1 MSVEKCTQI
10 WRFFRQK
17 NISIIIFC
25 FQIGDVLESGPPRNN
40 RSNSKNLQA
49 HSGVDDSGDDSS
61 ASQPPPASPASSSYS
76 DAPRPRRFRK
86 RNRIMKT
93 RVSNTGGSSATLVA
107 TSNGPTNGTRRPRLQ
122 SVDQVYLGNSNN
134 NPLSP
139 RTRSTTKQEVDEEVS
154 FV

>member
-1 MSVEKCTQI
+1 M
-10 WRFFRQK
+10 FYF
-17 NISIIIFC
+17 
-25 FQIGDVLESGPPRNN
+25 FQIGEVLESGPPRNN
-40 RSNSKNLQA
+40 RSSSNSKNQTA
-49 HSGVDDSGDDSS
+49 AQSSGVDDSGDDSS
-61 ASQPPPASPASSSYS
+61 ASTSNQPPRAASPASSSYS

>member
-1 MSVEKCTQI
+1 MEI
-10 WRFFRQK
+10 
-17 NISIIIFC
+17 C
-25 FQIGDVLESGPPRNN
+25 FLQIGDVLESGPPRNN
-40 RSNSKNLQA
+40 RSNSKNQA

-61 ASQPPPASPASSSYS
+61 ASTQPPRAASPASSSYS

-93 RVSNTGGSSATLVA
+93 RVSNTGGSSATLVSA
-107 TSNGPTNGTRRPRLQ
+107 TSNGPPTSNGTSRRPRLQ

>member
-1 MSVEKCTQI
+1 M
-10 WRFFRQK
+10 FYF
-17 NISIIIFC
+17 
-25 FQIGDVLESGPPRNN
+25 FQIGEVLESGPPRNN
-40 RSNSKNLQA
+40 RSSSNSKNQTA
-49 HSGVDDSGDDSS
+49 ARSSGVDDSGDDSS
-61 ASQPPPASPASSSYS
+61 ASTSNQPPRAASPASSCYS

-93 RVSNTGGSSATLVA
+93 RVSNTGGSSAATLVSA
-107 TSNGPTNGTRRPRLQ
+107 TSNGPTTSTTTTANGTASRRPRLQ

>member
-1 MSVEKCTQI
+1 M
-10 WRFFRQK
+10 FNF
-17 NISIIIFC
+17 
-25 FQIGDVLESGPPRNN
+25 FQIGEVLESGPPRNN
-40 RSNSKNLQA
+40 RSSSNSKNQTA
-49 HSGVDDSGDDSS
+49 ARSSGVDDSGDDSS
-61 ASQPPPASPASSSYS
+61 ASTSNQPPRAASPASSCYS

-93 RVSNTGGSSATLVA
+93 RVSNTGGSSAATLVSA
-107 TSNGPTNGTRRPRLQ
+107 TSNGPTTTTANGTASRRPRLQ

>member
-1 MSVEKCTQI
+1 MTRTEVKSVAA
-10 WRFFRQK
+10 
-17 NISIIIFC
+17 S
-25 FQIGDVLESGPPRNN
+25 S
-40 RSNSKNLQA
+40 SNSKNQTA
-49 HSGVDDSGDDSS
+49 ARSSGVDDSGDDSS
-61 ASQPPPASPASSSYS
+61 ASTSNQPPRAASPASSCYS

-93 RVSNTGGSSATLVA
+93 RVSNTGGSSAATLVSA
-107 TSNGPTNGTRRPRLQ
+107 TSNGPTTTANGTASRRPRLQ

>member
-1 MSVEKCTQI
+1 MEI
-10 WRFFRQK
+10 
-17 NISIIIFC
+17 C
-25 FQIGDVLESGPPRNN
+25 FLQIGDVLESGPPRNN
-40 RSNSKNLQA
+40 RSNSKNRQA

-61 ASQPPPASPASSSYS
+61 ASTQPPRAASPASSSYS

-93 RVSNTGGSSATLVA
+93 RVSNTGGSSATLVV

>member
-1 MSVEKCTQI
+1 M
-10 WRFFRQK
+10 FYF
-17 NISIIIFC
+17 
-25 FQIGDVLESGPPRNN
+25 FQIGEVLESGPPRNN
-40 RSNSKNLQA
+40 RSSSNSKNQTA
-49 HSGVDDSGDDSS
+49 AQSSGVDDSGDDSS
-61 ASQPPPASPASSSYS
+61 ASTSNQPPRAASPASSSYS

-93 RVSNTGGSSATLVA
+93 RVSNTGGSSAATLVSASA
-107 TSNGPTNGTRRPRLQ
+107 TSNGPTTTTANGTASRRPRLQ